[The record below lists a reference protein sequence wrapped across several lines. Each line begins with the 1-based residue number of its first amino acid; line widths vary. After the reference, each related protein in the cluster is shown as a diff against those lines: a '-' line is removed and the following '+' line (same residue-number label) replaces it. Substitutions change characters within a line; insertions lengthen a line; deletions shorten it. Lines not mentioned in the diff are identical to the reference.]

1 MLTRLVRLGVFSPS
15 VLLGVAAAEGT
26 LDRAGLQGEEIP
38 VASSSHQFTLLLAG
52 ELDAVL
58 TSPDNVLAYR
68 GSSANPLGRT
78 VDVRILAA
86 VDRGLGLSLFSAAGT
101 EPRGGVLA
109 VDVPASGFAFVA
121 YELLARRGLRRG
133 LDYEVRAMGSTPLR
147 ADA

>member
-86 VDRGLGLSLFSAAGT
+86 VDRGLGLSLFHGPRISGLSGLSGLSGV
-101 EPRGGVLA
+101 RGGVLG
-109 VDVPASGFAFVA
+109 VDVPTSGFAFVA
-121 YELLARRGLRRG
+121 YELLARHGLRYG
-133 LDYEVRAMGSTPLR
+133 ADY
-147 ADA
+147 

>member
-15 VLLGVAAAEGT
+15 VLLGVAAADGT
-26 LDRAGLQGEEIP
+26 LDRAGLRVEEIP

-68 GSSANPLGRT
+68 GSSANPLGRA

-86 VDRGLGLSLFSAAGT
+86 VDRGLGLSLFS
-101 EPRGGVLA
+101 V
-109 VDVPASGFAFVA
+109 
-121 YELLARRGLRRG
+121 RGLRIVGPPGIEPRARLSGAGDGIDAAAGRCADGGTLRG
-133 LDYEVRAMGSTPLR
+133 DGAQRG
-147 ADA
+147 